1 MKASLENPEGN
12 PTMLTKL
19 TSTALLLASLF
30 TASAAVAQ
38 DSRTIRI
45 GLVVPPN
52 QQWTLSAQ
60 AFGEELKAATNGRLS
75 VAVFPSSQLGSE
87 AQMIQQLQ
95 TGALDMGWLT
105 TAELSNRVP
114 ELAALHAP
122 FLVKD
127 MDQARAVLESPV
139 AEKILERFPASIG
152 AIGLGYGMTGLRQI
166 LTRDKSTGIADIK
179 GKKIRVIPSAPAR
192 DFYELLGAAPT
203 PVPFAG
209 VYDALANGQV
219 DGIDMDFEAT
229 FYNKYN
235 QLAKTMLV
243 TNHVMAPMAAAFS
256 ARVWRDLSEADQK
269 LIRDLVAK
277 QMKLI
282 RNEFVA
288 NEEAFRKRL
297 AEAGFEMRPVARE
310 TFAEVVKAWDAR
322 WEAKAPDLKAL
333 RTFTR

>member
-1 MKASLENPEGN
+1 MFKFAVSCL
-12 PTMLTKL
+12 
-19 TSTALLLASLF
+19 
-30 TASAAVAQ
+30 AVAGFLGLGAAQ
-38 DSRTIRI
+38 AQESRTLRI
-45 GLVVPPN
+45 GLVVPPT

-60 AFGEELKAATNGRLS
+60 KFGDELKAATNGRLS

-87 AQMIQQLQ
+87 AQMIQQMQ

-105 TAELSNRVP
+105 TAELSNRIP

-127 MDQARAVLESPV
+127 IAQARSVLESPI
-139 AEKILERFPASIG
+139 ATSILEKFPAAIG
-152 AIGLGYGMTGLRQI
+152 AVGLGYGMTGLRQI
-166 LTRDKSTGIADIK
+166 LTRDTATGLSSIK

-192 DFYELLGAAPT
+192 DFYDLLGAAPT
-203 PVPFAG
+203 PIPFAG
-209 VYDALANGQV
+209 VYDAFANGQV

-256 ARVWRDLSEADQK
+256 AKLWRELSESDQK
-269 LIRDLVAK
+269 LIRSLVEK
-277 QMKLI
+277 QMKII
-282 RNEFVA
+282 RDEFVA
-288 NEEAFRKRL
+288 NEESFRKRL
-297 AEAGFEMRPVARE
+297 ADMNFEMKDIPRE
-310 TFAEVVKAWDAR
+310 NFTEIVKAWDAK

-333 RTFTR
+333 RAFAK

>member
-1 MKASLENPEGN
+1 MKKTLLCATAAAAFATVGATAHAEDGWYARADAQFSFEGTLDQDGATDVIGTI
-12 PTMLTKL
+12 PGK
-19 TSTALLLASLF
+19 STLNE
-30 TASAAVAQ
+30 TGGAAVGMGYGFENGLRLEGVLGNRGGPLDVSPDVNGAIGGTL
-38 DSRTIRI
+38 SRSGYASVTDLMLNGLYDFNKGGTVRPYI
-45 GLVVPPN
+45 GLGVGGARVD
-52 QQWTLSAQ
+52 A
-60 AFGEELKAATNGRLS
+60 KA
-75 VAVFPSSQLGSE
+75 
-87 AQMIQQLQ
+87 
-95 TGALDMGWLT
+95 
-105 TAELSNRVP
+105 SNRV
-114 ELAALHAP
+114 AFVGDDGNALNG
-122 FLVKD
+122 F
-127 MDQARAVLESPV
+127 S
-139 AEKILERFPASIG
+139 
-152 AIGLGYGMTGLRQI
+152 
-166 LTRDKSTGIADIK
+166 DKSTGIADIK

>member
-1 MKASLENPEGN
+1 MAWKLFNTAVIASL
-12 PTMLTKL
+12 L
-19 TSTALLLASLF
+19 
-30 TASAAVAQ
+30 SAGIACAQ
-38 DSRTIRI
+38 EPRTLRI
-45 GLVVPPN
+45 GLVVPPS

-60 AFGEELKAATNGRLS
+60 AFGEELKAATKGRFT
-75 VAVFPSSQLGSE
+75 VAVYPSSQLGSE
-87 AQMIQQLQ
+87 AQMIQQIQ

-105 TAELSNRVP
+105 TAELANRVP

-127 MDQARAVLESPV
+127 IAQARAVLESPL
-139 AEKILERFPASIG
+139 AEKILDKFPTGIG

-166 LTRDKSTGIADIK
+166 LTRDKSTSLTDIR
-179 GKKIRVIPSAPAR
+179 GKKIRVIPSAPMR

-256 ARVWRDLSEADQK
+256 ARVWRDLSPDDQR
-269 LIRDLVAK
+269 LIRELVAK

-297 AEAGFEMRPVARE
+297 ADGGFEMRAIPRE
-310 TFAEVVKAWDAR
+310 NFADIVKAWDAR
-322 WEAKAPDLKAL
+322 WESKAPDVKAL
-333 RTFTR
+333 RSFTR